1 MDRRLFLL
9 SSASAAAL
17 AQSPNETIRMG
28 LIGAGGRGRTVTGE
42 FKKDPKLQ
50 VYAVC
55 DVYEPNLEA
64 GLSTAGP
71 LAAQGLSQLQAASRR
86 QGH

>member
-55 DVYEPNLEA
+55 DVYEPTQRRASPPPAPWL
-64 GLSTAGP
+64 
-71 LAAQGLSQLQAASRR
+71 QGLSQLQAASRR